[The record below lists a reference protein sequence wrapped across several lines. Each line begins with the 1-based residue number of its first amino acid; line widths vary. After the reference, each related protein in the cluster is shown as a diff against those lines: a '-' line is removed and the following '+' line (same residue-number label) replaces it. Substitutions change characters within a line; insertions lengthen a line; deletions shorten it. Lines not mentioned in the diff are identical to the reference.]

1 MESGWPRTLLL
12 HCTKVKLTALERR
25 MPSCN
30 HEDTAVS
37 LQQAEYNPGVKREAP
52 VRDKNHF
59 LERVTAVTVRVR
71 KPQAPLPGP
80 LDYSAVEVRRSR

>member
-1 MESGWPRTLLL
+1 
-12 HCTKVKLTALERR
+12 

-59 LERVTAVTVRVR
+59 LERVRR
-71 KPQAPLPGP
+71 KMDEDLGA
-80 LDYSAVEVRRSR
+80 LDLSPAEALAAACRILGHEGQ